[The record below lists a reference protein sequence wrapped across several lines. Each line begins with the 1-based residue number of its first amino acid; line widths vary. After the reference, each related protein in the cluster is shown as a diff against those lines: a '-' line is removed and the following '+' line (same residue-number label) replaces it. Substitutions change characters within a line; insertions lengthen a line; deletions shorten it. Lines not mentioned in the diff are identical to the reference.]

1 MQDGHNFVLGG
12 CRIISITDQN
22 NRILY
27 LETNLG
33 SESEI
38 PVFIEPGKE
47 SSDMIEDFF
56 CKMEDQVINLNEIM
70 SEVTIHDTNTEVY
83 FEIEMTQFDLK
94 DIKEIC
100 GMRG

>member
-70 SEVTIHDTNTEVY
+70 SEVTIHDTNTEVF